1 MKSSSKISILVSV
14 QIVLILGS
22 FLVVAYLETT
32 KALHGNLVNVSGKN
46 RFLAGE
52 IKNEINHSVF
62 HVGTTMGFDS
72 INTLRDNLQFL
83 KIGGTSQDIELE
95 PLNSKYNEDWEMLW
109 AQYIQL
115 DRALASVY
123 VNENIDSISIEDVEK
138 IERLADNIIIDS
150 DNLTKKI
157 GKDLETLSSN
167 LLIFE
172 IFLGSVNIVV
182 HVFMILYIISIFK
195 KESEEK
201 IKTERLVS
209 LGEFASSIAHDI
221 KNPLTVI
228 SNSLQ
233 IIKTIPTSLK
243 PEKRDELIKKEIS
256 HMVVSV
262 KRIDHQ
268 VEDVLSYVK
277 NVPMKVNNTSLLQ
290 ILKDAKETADSPS
303 QIKIE
308 LPLNDAKIDCDEEQI
323 HVVFVNLF
331 HNAIQAIGSESG
343 IIKVEISEFQSN
355 KIKIDFTNS
364 GPSISNNELPHIF
377 EPLFTSKMEGTGLGL
392 TSCKNIISRHNGIM
406 QVQPDP
412 VVFTI
417 ILPKKYSF
425 ENKEKK

>member
-95 PLNSKYNEDWEMLW
+95 PLNSKYNEEWEMLW

-256 HMVVSV
+256 H
-262 KRIDHQ
+262 
-268 VEDVLSYVK
+268 
-277 NVPMKVNNTSLLQ
+277 
-290 ILKDAKETADSPS
+290 
-303 QIKIE
+303 
-308 LPLNDAKIDCDEEQI
+308 I
-323 HVVFVNLF
+323 H
-331 HNAIQAIGSESG
+331 H
-343 IIKVEISEFQSN
+343 
-355 KIKIDFTNS
+355 
-364 GPSISNNELPHIF
+364 
-377 EPLFTSKMEGTGLGL
+377 
-392 TSCKNIISRHNGIM
+392 R
-406 QVQPDP
+406 
-412 VVFTI
+412 
-417 ILPKKYSF
+417 
-425 ENKEKK
+425 